1 MTCRIW
7 VMCTQ
12 PLKKETN
19 SCCIKVGLTV
29 SIEAAKGAVCAN
41 RTQKKNPSTHVHIFI
56 LKTFWVGN
64 SLELAFCKNTVEN
77 EMANMI

>member
-1 MTCRIW
+1 MTCRIS
-7 VMCTQ
+7 VVCMQ

-19 SCCIKVGLTV
+19 SCCIKVGLLLASRQQRGLPVPT
-29 SIEAAKGAVCAN
+29 EL
-41 RTQKKNPSTHVHIFI
+41 KKKASTHVYIFI